1 MEKRH
6 DKDGIGAGRQRLG
19 ACDTEACGC
28 VQSQYGKE
36 RKNEK
41 EMEEKGGMFMEK
53 LRAKKGYICDM
64 DGVIYWGG
72 RLLPGVTEFVKWLQD
87 EGKQFLFLTN
97 NSGQTHWS

>member
-53 LRAKKGYICDM
+53 LYLHKT
-64 DGVIYWGG
+64 
-72 RLLPGVTEFVKWLQD
+72 P
-87 EGKQFLFLTN
+87 FLKYLAFL
-97 NSGQTHWS
+97 H